1 MLSTS
6 KIDSDSDNNKKNS
19 SKLDQTSN
27 TGTTMIIDNGKR
39 DTANDKPISILRN
52 GKNKTRTIK
61 IRAPSNL
68 EAGHVFTVN
77 VEGEEI
83 TAAVVSIC

>member
-1 MLSTS
+1 MLIQ
-6 KIDSDSDNNKKNS
+6 KRNR
-19 SKLDQTSN
+19 QTYLQESPFWTVN
-27 TGTTMIIDNGKR
+27 R
-39 DTANDKPISILRN
+39 QDTAGGDRKKSSSDKPISILRN
-52 GKNKTRTIK
+52 GKNRTRTIK
-61 IRAPSNL
+61 IRAPSDL